1 MIYLDYITKVSK
13 GMDSN
18 TRRQLLAEIATL
30 YFKEKMTQSEIG
42 RRMGYSR
49 SAISRLLTE
58 AEGQGIVEINIKYP
72 LSRDSVLERILKEKY
87 HLETAFVVDTL
98 PTSYQSTLQVLGRMG
113 AMFLEQALKD
123 NMVIGIGWGT
133 SLSETVKSLPYL
145 SLSDVRVIQV
155 LGAVGGRSDPH
166 VDGPG
171 VAANFA
177 SRLNAEYHVLHSPL
191 FLDNEEACQTLKSQK
206 QIASILEEGTHSDMA
221 LLGVGTVEIDPL
233 ISSVYRSGFMSEED
247 ILEVKRLGGVSN
259 FCGLMLDRNGQVLNS
274 EVNHRIM
281 AVDLKELRANCGKII
296 GIAGGEQKSQAIESV
311 LNGKWLDVLITDTA
325 AVHPILQ

>member
-1 MIYLDYITKVSK
+1 
-13 GMDSN
+13 MDSS

-30 YFKEKMTQSEIG
+30 YFKEKMTQSQIG

-72 LSRDSVLERILKEKY
+72 LSRDAVLERYLKEKY
-87 HLETAFVVDTL
+87 HLEAAFVVDTGL
-98 PTSYQSTLQVLGRMG
+98 TSYQTTLQVLGRMG

-145 SLSDVRVIQV
+145 SLSDVHVIQV
-155 LGAVGGRSDPH
+155 LGSVGGRSDPH

-177 SRLNAEYHVLHSPL
+177 SRLNAEYHILHSPL
-191 FLDNEEACQTLKSQK
+191 FLDNEDACETLKAQK
-206 QIASILEEGTHSDMA
+206 QIAETLEEGIHSDMA
-221 LLGVGTVEIDPL
+221 LLGIGTVEVDPL
-233 ISSVYRSGFMSEED
+233 MSSIFRSGFMTEED
-247 ILEVKRLGGVSN
+247 IMEVKDLGGVGN
-259 FCGLMLDRNGQVLNS
+259 FCGLMLDENGQVLDS
-274 EVNHRIM
+274 EVNRRIM
-281 AVDLKELRANCGKII
+281 AVDLKELRENCGQIV
-296 GIAGGEQKSQAIESV
+296 GIAGGMKKSRAIESV